1 MANTLTIS
9 SIAENIFRA
18 KEQIAS
24 EPTGF
29 IQSAIMNSGTE
40 GISLAGTVTSF
51 RTAQPTLNTSYTPSM
66 TLPDGDDQTIT
77 TDTFTID
84 QVANVRI
91 PLKGETLKQLDN
103 TVGGQLVLDSL
114 LAQAIRKLRNTI
126 EAHVGSVLKN
136 SSSRATGTAGTNPF
150 ATNINPLADVRQIL
164 VDNGAPDDGDISLVI
179 NTSAGTKMRQIAN
192 LYKVNEAGSPG
203 LLRNGELT
211 NLMGMSIKE
220 SAGVATHTKGAA
232 TGVLINN
239 ASTEAIGETTLT
251 LDTITVNTTG
261 ILAGDIVTHASDS
274 TNKYVVNTGLVATSG
289 DIVIGSPGLKIAAAN
304 NDAVT
309 IGNSYTANMAFHRG
323 AVELAMRPPSQPYG
337 GDAAVDRMT
346 VADDKTG
353 LVFEVALYKGY
364 GMAVLDITTFYKA
377 KVWNPHLVATLLG

>member
-1 MANTLTIS
+1 MPNTLTIS

-29 IQSAIMNSGTE
+29 IQSAIMNSGIE
-40 GISLAGTVTSF
+40 GVSLAGTVTSF

-114 LAQAIRKLRNTI
+114 LTQAIRKLRNTI
-126 EAHVGSVLKN
+126 EAHVGAVLKN

-220 SAGVATHTKGAA
+220 SAGVATHTKGTLAGSPTITNANFAAGSTSLTLSAAGTGTIVEGDALSIATDSNVYIVKTGDADVSGGGTVVINDPGLRQA
-232 TGVLINN
+232 TG
-239 ASTEAIGETTLT
+239 ASTRALT
-251 LDTITVNTTG
+251 V
-261 ILAGDIVTHASDS
+261 
-274 TNKYVVNTGLVATSG
+274 
-289 DIVIGSPGLKIAAAN
+289 AAN
-304 NDAVT
+304 
-309 IGNSYTANMAFHRG
+309 YTANIAFHRG
-323 AVELAMRPPSQPYG
+323 AVELAMRPPAQPYG

>member
-1 MANTLTIS
+1 MPNTLTIS
-9 SIAENIFRA
+9 SLAENIFRA

-29 IQSAIMNSGTE
+29 IQSAIMNTGIE
-40 GISLAGTVTSF
+40 GVSLAGTVTSF

-114 LAQAIRKLRNTI
+114 LTQAIRKLRNTI
-126 EAHVGSVLKN
+126 EAHVGAVLKN

-150 ATNINPLADVRQIL
+150 ASNINPLADVRQIL
-164 VDNGAPDDGDISLVI
+164 VDNGAPDDGEISLVI

-220 SAGVATHTKGAA
+220 SAGVASVTKG
-232 TGVLINN
+232 TGTSYVTSG
-239 ASTEAIGETTLT
+239 STAVGGTSIALVTGTG
-251 LDTITVNTTG
+251 TVN
-261 ILAGDIVTHASDS
+261 AGDVVTFAADS
-274 TNKYVVNTGLVATSG
+274 TNKYIVGTGVAAPGT
-289 DIVIGSPGLKIAAAN
+289 IALNSPGAQ
-304 NDAVT
+304 VT
-309 IGNSYTANMAFHRG
+309 IATANALTVGNSHTANIAFHKN
-323 AVELAMRPPSQPYG
+323 AVELAMRPPAQPYG

-364 GMAVLDITTFYKA
+364 GMAVIDITTFYKA

>member
-1 MANTLTIS
+1 MANTITIS
-9 SIAENIFRA
+9 SIVENIFRA
-18 KEQIAS
+18 KEVIAN
-24 EPTGF
+24 EPTAF
-29 IQSAIMNSGTE
+29 IQSAIMNTGIE
-40 GISLAGTVTSF
+40 GISLAGTVTSY
-51 RTAQPTLNTSYTPSM
+51 RTSQPTLNTTYTPSM

-103 TVGGQLVLDSL
+103 TVGGQAVLDSL
-114 LAQAIRKLRNTI
+114 LTQAIRKLRNTI
-126 EAHVGSVLKN
+126 EAHVGAVLKN

-164 VDNGAPDDGDISLVI
+164 VDNGAADDGEISLVI
-179 NTSAGTKMRQIAN
+179 NTSAGTKMRQLAN
-192 LYKVNEAGSPG
+192 LYKINEAGSPG

-220 SAGVATHTKGAA
+220 SAAVASVTKG
-232 TGVLINN
+232 TGASYVTSGSTAINGTSI
-239 ASTEAIGETTLT
+239 ALVTGTG
-251 LDTITVNTTG
+251 TVN
-261 ILAGDIVTHASDS
+261 AGDVVTFAADT
-274 TNKYVVNTGLVATSG
+274 TNKYIVGTGVAAPGTIVLNTPGASVVIPT
-289 DIVIGSPGLKIAAAN
+289 AN
-304 NDAVT
+304 AVT
-309 IGNSYTANMAFHRG
+309 VGNSYTANIAFHRN

-364 GMAVLDITTFYKA
+364 GMAVIDITTFYKA